1 MFEIRE
7 SSQYGAFLFSF
18 ESDSA
23 KLNQTPIWII
33 WAISGWEVQP
43 LQTSSCWWAR
53 ERDAGRSH
61 WDSWWLWLVQQI
73 GRKGQESPWEEGRRL
88 EGRDLC
94 EEGWQSSLFFPPAMS
109 SPNPPE
115 IVAPFFSNLPNPQ
128 VWAPKTPSF
137 SLPSSNLFP
146 VPRYQRKGEALEWFC
161 HKEKEKSKTPN
172 QTKQPKL
179 ARVPFKIPSP
189 KQGLSSSRMVRQR
202 QSRTPSPVR
211 KDAPPV
217 WSSEVTPEVKK
228 IPFWFPALP
237 QLTKAALRK
246 TPVSWQFVFSICE
259 TRVRWV
265 IREKCSDAEC
275 KFYYYNF
282 LQFPTTKNIVLFCLY
297 SSLLH

>member
-172 QTKQPKL
+172 QTKPNNPNWLVSHLKFL
-179 ARVPFKIPSP
+179 
-189 KQGLSSSRMVRQR
+189 L
-202 QSRTPSPVR
+202 QSRVF
-211 KDAPPV
+211 PPQG
-217 WSSEVTPEVKK
+217 WWDKGKAGLLPQSGRMPLRSEVQKSH
-228 IPFWFPALP
+228 
-237 QLTKAALRK
+237 QR
-246 TPVSWQFVFSICE
+246 
-259 TRVRWV
+259 
-265 IREKCSDAEC
+265 
-275 KFYYYNF
+275 
-282 LQFPTTKNIVLFCLY
+282 
-297 SSLLH
+297 